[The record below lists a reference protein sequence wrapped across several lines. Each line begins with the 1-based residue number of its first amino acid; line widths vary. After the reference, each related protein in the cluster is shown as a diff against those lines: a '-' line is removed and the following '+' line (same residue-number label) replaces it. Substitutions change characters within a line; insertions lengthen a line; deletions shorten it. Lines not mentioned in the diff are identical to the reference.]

1 MIKGNKGKTFNERV
15 EIKEPEKKAGSE
27 AIEVQEKEIDV
38 ETDAAGKKK

>member
-27 AIEVQEKEIDV
+27 TIVVQEKEIDV
-38 ETDAAGKKK
+38 EIDGGKKK